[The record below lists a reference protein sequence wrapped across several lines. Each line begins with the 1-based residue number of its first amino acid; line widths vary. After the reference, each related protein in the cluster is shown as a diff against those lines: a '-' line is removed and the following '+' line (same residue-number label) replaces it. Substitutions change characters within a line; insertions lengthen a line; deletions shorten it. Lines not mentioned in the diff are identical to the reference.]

1 MRTWCEMY
9 AMYLGGKPGEMQ
21 ICKNCPAVDACKR
34 YNQKLWQTIKEGR
47 SILGFEVDENE
58 A

>member
-9 AMYLGGKPGEMQ
+9 SMYLAGKPGEMK

-34 YNQKLWQTIKEGR
+34 YNEKVWKAIREGR
-47 SILGFEVDENE
+47 SILGFEV
-58 A
+58 